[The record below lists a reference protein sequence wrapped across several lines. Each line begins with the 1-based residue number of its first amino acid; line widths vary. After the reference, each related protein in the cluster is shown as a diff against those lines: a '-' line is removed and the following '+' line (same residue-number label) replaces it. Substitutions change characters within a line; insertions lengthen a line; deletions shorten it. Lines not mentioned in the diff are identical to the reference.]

1 MADILQIRASQETQ
15 QKFKNKVKE
24 LGLSQAAALDTMMLA
39 LDMQKGSEVLPSQKE
54 LIEQFQNY
62 ANAMCSMYLT
72 SLETSA
78 NQKSVALEMVQGKL
92 NEKDN
97 KIKELTEEIESL
109 KYCKEENTLLFSK
122 NENLESSLKDVNS
135 QLDTL
140 KTINDSLLAQLPDK
154 EALKAK
160 LEEAQ
165 NKNIKLQNEASMM
178 QEKISTYLEK
188 IGIIEKQIKALEAEA
203 SDYKSQ
209 ITTLEIS
216 KSKLE
221 ARLEAQL
228 EASLS
233 AQEKLEKY
241 AEENR
246 CLTKEVATLNERI
259 LVKDKQIEQL
269 SQEDSANS

>member
-62 ANAMCSMYLT
+62 ANAMCNMYLT

-78 NQKSVALEMVQGKL
+78 NQKSVAVEMVQGKL

-154 EALKAK
+154 EDLKAK